1 MGHVS
6 QIDLVCRSNAEAGNY
21 GWCLSLTADYFPHK
35 RRRKIMALISLKA
48 RAGIAALTFAA
59 ALAPFVAVFPAAA
72 NTLMNGGTV
81 SSSLGTALATNGNA
95 TTVTITLTGSG
106 ITVTESEFSGST
118 NDGITGDLFVYDIN
132 NIGAEMSTLS
142 VSNYF
147 ASLGKVG
154 VGFSTNSGAPG
165 GAQPTSVNWASPTIN
180 FNFTPF
186 NGKSADLYIQTN
198 STAFNALGSR

>member
-1 MGHVS
+1 
-6 QIDLVCRSNAEAGNY
+6 
-21 GWCLSLTADYFPHK
+21 
-35 RRRKIMALISLKA
+35 
-48 RAGIAALTFAA
+48 
-59 ALAPFVAVFPAAA
+59 
-72 NTLMNGGTV
+72 MNGGTV
-81 SSSLGTALATNGNA
+81 NSSLGTALATNGNA

-154 VGFSTNSGAPG
+154 VGFSTNSGARRSSTHFSELG
-165 GAQPTSVNWASPTIN
+165 QSYYQ
-180 FNFTPF
+180 FQ
-186 NGKSADLYIQTN
+186 LYPV
-198 STAFNALGSR
+198 